1 MWILLVAV
9 AIAVLT
15 WLAVRL
21 MVKGAQ
27 ALQELM
33 NFSEIAS
40 KILDE
45 SSTYQAQKFR
55 ENSEAAIFRPISE
68 SFAEYEQSKNER
80 VQRRISRRIQKRETL
95 GQPQNLSDLRNTSRK
110 GATHVR

>member
-80 VQRRISRRIQKRETL
+80 VQRRIQKRETL